1 MKEHIHSSQPTNTI
15 TNPCPSQTLEH
26 SLSAVDQVLARLQ
39 AKAKQVQEELREL
52 TRAQTDGG
60 QKGQEEVEAA
70 KKGIEV

>member
-1 MKEHIHSSQPTNTI
+1 MHFPLWATKNDLYSPI
-15 TNPCPSQTLEH
+15 TLINHLEH
-26 SLSAVDQVLARLQ
+26 SLAAVDQVLAKLQ

-60 QKGQEEVEAA
+60 QKSQEEVEAA

>member
-1 MKEHIHSSQPTNTI
+1 MTCH
-15 TNPCPSQTLEH
+15 LEH
-26 SLSAVDQVLARLQ
+26 SLSSVDQVLAKLQ

-70 KKGIEV
+70 KKGIEVQIG